1 MIKNSNLNTVFK
13 QSVKT
18 LLEGSFFNGVHVS
31 IAQKIDDEKVPFN
44 FKVDFRI
51 VRKSKKEDHK
61 DVYTVQFNDID
72 LLDDLNNDVSA
83 EFTVYGEIRLFQ
95 LINSLLE
102 QSLLDGEAKCTI
114 CDRDDDKVCEFNF
127 VWEG

>member
-13 QSVKT
+13 STVSSLLSV
-18 LLEGSFFNGVHVS
+18 GYFNGVHVS
-31 IAQKIDDEKVPFN
+31 IAQKINDEKIPFN
-44 FKVDFRI
+44 FKVEFRI
-51 VRKSKKEDHK
+51 IRKSKKEDHK

-72 LLDDLNNDVSA
+72 LLDDLNNDVSS
-83 EFTVYGEIRLFQ
+83 EFTVYGEFRLFQ
-95 LINSLLE
+95 LINSLLD
-102 QSLLDGEAKCTI
+102 QSLLDGQAICTI